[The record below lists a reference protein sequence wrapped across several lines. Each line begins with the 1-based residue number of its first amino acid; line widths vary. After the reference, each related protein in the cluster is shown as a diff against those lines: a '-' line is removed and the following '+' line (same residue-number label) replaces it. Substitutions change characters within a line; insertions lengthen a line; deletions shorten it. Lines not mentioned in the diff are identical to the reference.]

1 MIFHVFSYISKYYHE
16 KWLANLLK
24 NGANQNCRSNYSSWS
39 LSFIF
44 YNSKYNQSERRF
56 RNHIFENILHPMTIQ
71 SDVADMARAGAT
83 TGHYQ
88 KNWRFFLYKL
98 GRNFLKRFE
107 YVCVLQQRNRAAR
120 CQFAIHDAVPNFHKI
135 IKMSWDNRDRPMP
148 FEMLLLAA

>member
-1 MIFHVFSYISKYYHE
+1 MAQKRTV
-16 KWLANLLK
+16 
-24 NGANQNCRSNYSSWS
+24 GANILQSFKLF
-39 LSFIF
+39 LSRIQTRIL
-44 YNSKYNQSERRF
+44 NTINQKGRLRY
-56 RNHIFENILHPMTIQ
+56 HIFDNILHPMTIQ

-135 IKMSWDNRDRPMP
+135 IKMS
-148 FEMLLLAA
+148 